1 MTVISV
7 SDSFDSKI
15 LNVKII
21 KLLAEIGEMKL
32 TQWMDIS
39 EEIQDALE
47 SNRPVVALE
56 STIISHGM
64 PFPHNLETALG
75 VENIIHEEG
84 ALPATIAVLEGR
96 IKIGLSKKQLEQFSQ
111 SNNAIK
117 ISRRDLPL
125 VLSKKQD
132 GGTTVAATMI
142 CARLAGIAVFVTGG
156 IGGVHRGSEKSMDIS
171 ADLMELAI
179 TNVAVVCAGIK
190 SILDIPRTLEYLE
203 TKGVPVIG
211 YRTDEFPAFYTS
223 SSGSSVQSRID
234 TVEEI
239 AHCMKIKWELGLD
252 GGLVIANPV
261 LPEDA
266 MDEADIEQA
275 ISMSIKEVNERKI
288 EGKEVTP
295 FLLDRISQ
303 ITDGK
308 SLKTNIALVR
318 NNAVL
323 GAKIASAY
331 QSQCSSF
338 S

>member
-1 MTVISV
+1 M
-7 SDSFDSKI
+7 
-15 LNVKII
+15 
-21 KLLAEIGEMKL
+21 EEMKL
-32 TQWMDIS
+32 NQWMDIS
-39 EEIQDALE
+39 EEIQEGLE

-64 PFPHNLETALG
+64 PFPHNLETALE
-75 VENIIHEEG
+75 VEKIIRNEG

-111 SNNAIK
+111 TNNAVK
-117 ISRRDLPL
+117 VSRRDLPL
-125 VLSKKQD
+125 ALSKKQD

-142 CARLAGIAVFVTGG
+142 CARLAGIPVFVTGG
-156 IGGVHRGSEKSMDIS
+156 IGGVHRGSEKTMDIS
-171 ADLMELAI
+171 ADLMELAH
-179 TNVAVVCAGIK
+179 TNVTVVCAGIK

-203 TKGVPVIG
+203 TQGVPVIG

-223 SSGSSVQSRID
+223 SSGFLVQSRID
-234 TVEEI
+234 NAEEI
-239 AHCMKIKWELGLD
+239 AQCMKIKWELGLD

-261 LPEDA
+261 HPEDA

-275 ISMSIKEVNERKI
+275 ISMSLKEAAEMGI

-295 FLLDRISQ
+295 FLLDRISKM
-303 ITDGK
+303 TDGK
-308 SLKTNIALVR
+308 SLKTNIALVC
-318 NNAVL
+318 NNAML

-331 QSQCSSF
+331 QAQLLNF